1 VDLRSLPFPL
11 LGSGTTSLIRQPSPS
26 ERHIYQCGYRV
37 AILGIATQQLLR
49 LASSPT
55 QLTEREVKE
64 AAMPGQPACARALPI
79 FPRQFTL
86 ENRRSAASLAVII
99 VASPG
104 RSYVFAAPTVRQI
117 VARRNRKTFRACAE
131 TVDDGTS
138 LWKAEENLGRDCSR
152 PLLPFDFRLLLS
164 LLLHP

>member
-1 VDLRSLPFPL
+1 MRPEGQPPSSRIVRGPSKLAFPL

-26 ERHIYQCGYRV
+26 ERHIYQCGSRV

-86 ENRRSAASLAVII
+86 ENRRSAARLAVII
-99 VASPG
+99 VASPEGPTFSLHSLCG
-104 RSYVFAAPTVRQI
+104 RLLR
-117 VARRNRKTFRACAE
+117 VATEKHFVLVQKLWTIELPCGRLRKT
-131 TVDDGTS
+131 
-138 LWKAEENLGRDCSR
+138 
-152 PLLPFDFRLLLS
+152 
-164 LLLHP
+164 